1 VSAPAFGTPASGPDA
16 PKWRL
21 ARALRT
27 AFAPILLG
35 VYRTRII
42 DEHKVPATGGFILAG
57 NHVSNLDPALLWCA
71 IPRETHFIAKAEMF
85 SAPVLGWGLQRVWAF
100 PIKRG
105 SADREA
111 IQRATIL
118 LKAGEPVGIFP
129 EGTRRRADTVTGDD
143 GLGEAQSGVAFIAMR
158 AGVPVLPVGIVG
170 TEEALPPGAKIPR
183 FPRVTIAYGDPVHP
197 GEFTEG
203 GRKEQLAAMTAEIMR
218 RIAAARDGAASANGR
233 PASVNDSL
241 QEAK

>member
-1 VSAPAFGTPASGPDA
+1 MSAPAFGTPASGPDA
-16 PKWRL
+16 PKWRF

-27 AFAPILLG
+27 AVAPILLA
-35 VYRTRII
+35 VYRTRVI
-42 DEHKVPATGGFILAG
+42 DEQKVPATGGFILAG

-85 SAPVLGWGLQRVWAF
+85 SIPVLGWGLSRLWAF

-111 IQRATIL
+111 IQRATVL

-129 EGTRRRADTVTGDD
+129 EGTRRRADTVIGED
-143 GLGEAQSGVAFIAMR
+143 GLGEAQSGVAFIALR

-170 TEEALPPGAKIPR
+170 TEEALPPGAKLPR

-197 GEFTEG
+197 GDFTEG
-203 GRKEQLAAMTAEIMR
+203 SRKEQLAAITAEIMR
-218 RIAAARDGAASANGR
+218 RIAAARDGAASASGR
-233 PASVNDSL
+233 PASTNDSIL
-241 QEAK
+241 EAK